1 MYKYN
6 NNLFEV
12 FMATVKKKPAT
23 SVTKPRD
30 TQNAFTFAV
39 EKELKD
45 AFVNSCIAMDSTAS
59 RELRQ
64 FMRQYLAKH
73 GQQKLI

>member
-1 MYKYN
+1 
-6 NNLFEV
+6 
-12 FMATVKKKPAT
+12 MATAKKSTTP
-23 SVTKPRD
+23 VTKSK
-30 TQNAFTFAV
+30 TAATKNAQNAFTFAV

-45 AFVNSCIAMDSTAS
+45 AFVSSCLAQDSTAS
-59 RELRQ
+59 RELRL

>member
-12 FMATVKKKPAT
+12 FMSTVKKKSPT
-23 SVTKPRD
+23 VTKPRD

-64 FMRQYLAKH
+64 FMRHYLAKH

>member
-1 MYKYN
+1 
-6 NNLFEV
+6 
-12 FMATVKKKPAT
+12 MATAKK
-23 SVTKPRD
+23 TKPVPQKEALN
-30 TQNAFTFAV
+30 TFTFAV

-45 AFVNSCIAMDSTAS
+45 AFVNSCVAMDSTAS

>member
-1 MYKYN
+1 MYIYN
-6 NNLFEV
+6 NNFIGG
-12 FMATVKKKPAT
+12 FMAAVKKSALP
-23 SVTKPRD
+23 VTKPRD

-39 EKELKD
+39 DKDLKD

-64 FMRQYLAKH
+64 FMRKYLAKH

>member
-1 MYKYN
+1 
-6 NNLFEV
+6 
-12 FMATVKKKPAT
+12 MAAAKKSTSTVTKSKP
-23 SVTKPRD
+23 SVTKEALN
-30 TQNAFTFAV
+30 TFTFAV

-45 AFVNSCIAMDSTAS
+45 AFVNSCVAQDSTAS
-59 RELRQ
+59 RELRL

>member
-1 MYKYN
+1 
-6 NNLFEV
+6 
-12 FMATVKKKPAT
+12 MAAAKKTT
-23 SVTKPRD
+23 SPVTKSKV
-30 TQNAFTFAV
+30 TVTEAKQHMFTFAV

-45 AFVNSCIAMDSTAS
+45 AFVNSCVAMDSTAS

>member
-1 MYKYN
+1 MP
-6 NNLFEV
+6 
-12 FMATVKKKPAT
+12 TSKKSKT
-23 SVTKPRD
+23 D
-30 TQNAFTFAV
+30 TQKESLNTFTFAV

-45 AFVNSCIAMDSTAS
+45 AFVNSCVSMDSTAS

>member
-1 MYKYN
+1 MP
-6 NNLFEV
+6 
-12 FMATVKKKPAT
+12 AAKKTTNVTKSKV
-23 SVTKPRD
+23 SVTK
-30 TQNAFTFAV
+30 TVQHMFTFAV

-45 AFVNSCIAMDSTAS
+45 AFVNSCLAMDTTAS